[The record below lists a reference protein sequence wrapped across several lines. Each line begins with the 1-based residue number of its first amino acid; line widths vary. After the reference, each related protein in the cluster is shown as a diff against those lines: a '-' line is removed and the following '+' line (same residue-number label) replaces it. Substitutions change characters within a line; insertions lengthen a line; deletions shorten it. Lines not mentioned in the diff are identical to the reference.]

1 MEAIQSTRFSSFCCG
16 VYSFL
21 HQPNLSKTEKCVIE
35 VILLTLL
42 SCYKLNR
49 CYIKLSLVNILEM
62 VFVFIEILF
71 KILLFKGGVLIYAE
85 HFIRYIIYA
94 GVHQWICWRTPCCV
108 VMGTSQL
115 KIMRKLRLSLCQ
127 VHSRRLHNGTHV
139 PCSLQSPHSE
149 GIGMITS
156 IWNFSREPFG
166 SIRVPLRSVTP
177 LIYIY
182 ILVVGRYRR

>member
-21 HQPNLSKTEKCVIE
+21 HHTNLSKTEKF
-35 VILLTLL
+35 ILLTLL

-85 HFIRYIIYA
+85 HCMTF
-94 GVHQWICWRTPCCV
+94 
-108 VMGTSQL
+108 
-115 KIMRKLRLSLCQ
+115 K
-127 VHSRRLHNGTHV
+127 
-139 PCSLQSPHSE
+139 
-149 GIGMITS
+149 MITR
-156 IWNFSREPFG
+156 FSLF
-166 SIRVPLRSVTP
+166 
-177 LIYIY
+177 
-182 ILVVGRYRR
+182 LVVCVFCVLPFCVSLLR